1 MKIIFN
7 FTAAPVTTAMFKKG
21 VIDLPQF
28 VKEELRKIDV
38 SVTDGKNNKEN
49 GTRLALGLLKDS
61 APSGAEVA
69 ILIPETITYAE
80 WMLVTNAAGKLGILV
95 YIDSEL

>member
-21 VIDLPQF
+21 VIDVPTFL
-28 VKEELRKIDV
+28 KEELRSIDD
-38 SVTDGKNNKEN
+38 SVTAGKNTTGNA
-49 GTRLALGLLKDS
+49 TRLALGLLKDS

-80 WMLVTNAAGKLGILV
+80 WMLVINAAGKLGIRV